1 MNVITA
7 NPIILDNVHIN
18 TNDMYVALD
27 GSSPKSEI
35 KAFQDWLDA
44 KGLKWVNGSKLNKGR
59 GYGNFGPS
67 TTKAFEKYG
76 QEWLATQTTSGGSTS
91 GSGSTSGG
99 GATSGDAAPAEEK
112 KEEKGIMNKFK
123 ALSTTK
129 KVLYIAVPLVL
140 IVTIIAIVKRGK
152 NN

>member
-27 GSSPKSEI
+27 GSSPKSET

-44 KGLKWVNGSKLNKGR
+44 KGLKWVKATNTDLTNGSKLNKGS

-67 TTKAFEKYG
+67 TSKA
-76 QEWLATQTTSGGSTS
+76 WNRTN
-91 GSGSTSGG
+91 
-99 GATSGDAAPAEEK
+99 
-112 KEEKGIMNKFK
+112 I
-123 ALSTTK
+123 
-129 KVLYIAVPLVL
+129 
-140 IVTIIAIVKRGK
+140 
-152 NN
+152 

>member
-7 NPIILDNVHIN
+7 NPIILNNVHIN

-44 KGLKWVNGSKLNKGR
+44 KDLKWVNGSKLNKGR

-76 QEWLATQTTSGGSTS
+76 QEWLATQTAS
-91 GSGSTSGG
+91 G
-99 GATSGDAAPAEEK
+99 GATSGDVAPINVETKTVKDETPNTGILAE
-112 KEEKGIMNKFK
+112 FK

-140 IVTIIAIVKRGK
+140 IITAAILIKK
-152 NN
+152 NRN